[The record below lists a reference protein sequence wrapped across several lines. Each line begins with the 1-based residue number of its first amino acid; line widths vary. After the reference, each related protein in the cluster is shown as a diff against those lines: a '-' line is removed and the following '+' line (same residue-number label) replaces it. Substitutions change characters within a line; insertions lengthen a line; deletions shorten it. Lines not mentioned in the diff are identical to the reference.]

1 MNCLTCKKPT
11 EHDFYLCWDC
21 LDTVRNVLDMV
32 PALIAEL
39 DVNIAKQAKRGK
51 PSSGGGGGTSIHGAA
66 PVDQTA
72 MDTKHDLKKVVIST
86 AAAVARITRDHP
98 ALSSNMEQV
107 CVWLAE
113 KADWLALNPDLAAL
127 QPKLLREYRKACSVI
142 DIPAD
147 RMTVGKC
154 GAQVACCW
162 PQEDCG
168 PYAPDEYHTCGIL
181 WCERELVIGTKQ
193 ATVKCPECG
202 TVWDVHQRR
211 ADALE
216 AAWLE
221 PVRPTAIA
229 AALKGWGMAVTLNAV
244 QHWIKKNRLH
254 PADEEGGYK
263 RYRLVE
269 AYNLAYRIELRRA
282 GRNAESAS
290 STLKEES

>member
-11 EHDFYLCWDC
+11 DHDFYLCWEC
-21 LDTVRNVLDMV
+21 LETVKNVLDMV

-66 PVDQTA
+66 PVDQGA
-72 MDTKHDLKKVVIST
+72 MDVKHDLKQAVIST
-86 AAAVARITRDHP
+86 AAAVARITRDYP
-98 ALSSNMEQV
+98 AVTSTMTQV
-107 CVWLAE
+107 CEWLSDKYE
-113 KADWLALNPDLAAL
+113 WLALNPTLAAL
-127 QPKLLREYRKACSVI
+127 QPKLLREYRKACSTI
-142 DIPAD
+142 DIPSD

-154 GAQVACCW
+154 GAQTACTW
-162 PQEDCG
+162 PMWADDD
-168 PYAPDEYHTCGIL
+168 PDNPVHGDR
-181 WCERELVIGTKQ
+181 WCERDLVVSPRQG
-193 ATVKCPECG
+193 TVKCSACG

-211 ADALE
+211 ADALQ

-244 QHWIKKNRLH
+244 QMWIKKGLLH
-254 PADEEGGYK
+254 SADEEGGYK

-269 AYNLAYRIELRRA
+269 AYNLAYRIDLRRA
-282 GRNAESAS
+282 HRHAESA
-290 STLKEES
+290 

>member
-1 MNCLTCKKPT
+1 MTCLTCRAGT

-21 LDTVRNVLDMV
+21 LDTVKNVLDMV

-51 PSSGGGGGTSIHGAA
+51 TSSGGGGGTSIHGAA
-66 PVDQTA
+66 PVDQDA
-72 MDTKHDLKKVVIST
+72 MDTKHDLKKAVIST

-98 ALSSNMEQV
+98 AVTSNMEQV

-113 KADWLALNPDLAAL
+113 KVDWLALNPTLAAF

-154 GAQVACCW
+154 GAWVACCW
-162 PQEDCG
+162 PDEKCNPYDPAHECG
-168 PYAPDEYHTCGIL
+168 ARN
-181 WCERELVIGTKQ
+181 CERELVVSPRQG
-193 ATVKCPECG
+193 TVKCPDCG
-202 TVWDVHQRR
+202 TAWDVHQRR

-221 PVRPTAIA
+221 PVRPPAIA
-229 AALKGWGMAVTLNAV
+229 AALKGWGMQVTLNAV
-244 QHWIKKNRLH
+244 QHWIKKGLLH
-254 PADEEGGYK
+254 SVDDEGGYK

-269 AYNLAYRIELRRA
+269 AYNLAHRIEQRRA
-282 GRNAESAS
+282 SRNAEYA
-290 STLKEES
+290 